1 MQRIKYTL
9 VLLALAFVSSLSYG
23 QDEGFSNHIFV
34 SLYKD
39 NSNRFVD
46 RLEHKIVA
54 GFNLGASAPLPIP
67 AEVRSIDA
75 WWPQFTP
82 QLGYNILYKATDRW
96 GIGSGIL
103 LNYKGMGVKDKVK
116 YMYTEVVIE
125 EGGSDKLSGY
135 FVGKNET
142 RVKAAYVTIPL
153 FISYSPNSNWSFR
166 AGGYASYLFS
176 GQFMGTVSDG
186 YLREV
191 TPLGTKTEI
200 TQADFDFNDDLKS
213 LDFGASI
220 GAERRINNR
229 FGIYAN
235 LDWGLTPI
243 FPSDFRAMKFDLYN
257 IYLTL
262 GLSYKL

>member
-1 MQRIKYTL
+1 MKTIKYSL
-9 VLLALAFVSSLSYG
+9 ISVWIFLLPSVSIYG
-23 QDEGFSNHIFV
+23 
-34 SLYKD
+34 KD
-39 NSNRFVD
+39 RFVD

-82 QLGYNILYKATDRW
+82 QLGYGILYKITDTW

-125 EGGSDKLSGY
+125 ENGSERLQGY
-135 FVGKNET
+135 FVGKNKT
-142 RVKAAYVTIPL
+142 RVKTAYATIPL
-153 FISYSPNSNWSFR
+153 LVSYKLNKDWSFR

-176 GQFMGTVSDG
+176 GQFKGTVSDG

-191 TPLGTKTEI
+191 TPLGTKIEI
-200 TQADFDFNDDLKS
+200 TEAKFDFNGDLRS
-213 LDFGASI
+213 FDFGLSI
-220 GAERRINNR
+220 GSERKVNNR
-229 FGIYAN
+229 FGIYGN

-243 FPSDFRAMKFDLYN
+243 FPSDFKVMEFDLYN
-257 IYLTL
+257 IYLTF
-262 GLSYKL
+262 GLTYKL